1 MHLQILSNL
10 PSNVAKCKMLE
21 QLFSKQD
28 HFEISLRLSKA
39 KLKCQQKIGLM
50 DKFLQVSHLQVLQ
63 FFILISKGETK
74 AFVKTCFRDKTTV
87 CFVVN
92 LNITGVLLRRAL

>member
-10 PSNVAKCKMLE
+10 PSNAAKCKMLE

-50 DKFLQVSHLQVLQ
+50 DKFLQVTSANLHSH
-63 FFILISKGETK
+63 IKG
-74 AFVKTCFRDKTTV
+74 RDKSF
-87 CFVVN
+87 CKDLF
-92 LNITGVLLRRAL
+92 

>member
-39 KLKCQQKIGLM
+39 KLKCQKIGLI
-50 DKFLQVSHLQVLQ
+50 DKFLQVTSANLAILHSH
-63 FFILISKGETK
+63 IKG
-74 AFVKTCFRDKTTV
+74 RDKSF
-87 CFVVN
+87 CKDLF
-92 LNITGVLLRRAL
+92 